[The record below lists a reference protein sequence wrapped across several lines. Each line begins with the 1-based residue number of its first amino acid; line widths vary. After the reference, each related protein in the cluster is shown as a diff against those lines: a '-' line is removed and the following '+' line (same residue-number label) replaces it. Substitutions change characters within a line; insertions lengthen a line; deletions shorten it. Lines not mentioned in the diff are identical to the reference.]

1 MDKMM
6 GNPWFLRI
14 IALVLAILLFVSV
27 KSDMEKNNMNTTST
41 SVETLHDVP
50 VEVYYD
56 DENSVVTGVP
66 ETVTVNIEGPSQQ
79 VFSTKVMKDYKVFID
94 LREVTFGKH
103 KVNFSTENFSDKLK
117 VRIDPVSVDVVI
129 EERVSQEFNVDLDMN
144 ESLLAENYI
153 VKSYDMEP
161 KKVVVTGAKSI
172 IDSIGYVKA
181 TIVRDQGINKSF
193 EQEAS
198 IRVLDADL
206 NKLDVIV
213 EPKTTQVKV
222 NVEEYSKEVPIVLVP
237 KGVPKEGVKIN
248 KLSTDVKNI
257 RLYGPRTVLDK
268 IGQLQVDVDVSKLE
282 NTSSF
287 DLKLAV
293 PDGVTRLSLDK
304 IKITADVTPTPP
316 VEEEEEQEE
325 TVSTVEEKAFE
336 KVTIAVKGL
345 PEQLVSNFE
354 TPTDG
359 IVSVVAKGTP
369 EALENIQ
376 LNNVS
381 VYVNAE
387 NAEVGEVTLP
397 IQIEGPSNIEW
408 GTSESEAKITIK
420 EA

>member
-41 SVETLHDVP
+41 SVEVLRDVP

-94 LREVTFGKH
+94 LRNVTFGEH
-103 KVNFSTENFSDKLK
+103 RVEFSTENFSDKLK
-117 VRIDPVSVDVVI
+117 VRIEPVNVNVVI

-206 NKLDVIV
+206 NKLDVTV

-222 NVEEYSKEVPIVLVP
+222 NVEEYSKEVPVVLVP

-268 IGQLQVDVDVSKLE
+268 MGQLQVDVDVSKLE
-282 NTSSF
+282 DTSSF
-287 DLKLAV
+287 DLKLAI

-304 IKITADVTPTPP
+304 IKITADVTPAPP
-316 VEEEEEQEE
+316 VEEEEQEE

-387 NAEVGEVTLP
+387 NAQVGEVTLP

>member
-1 MDKMM
+1 M

-41 SVETLHDVP
+41 SVEVLRDVP

-94 LREVTFGKH
+94 LREVTFGEH
-103 KVNFSTENFSDKLK
+103 RVAFSTENFSDKLK
-117 VRIDPVSVDVVI
+117 VRIDPVNVNVVI
-129 EERVSQEFNVDLDMN
+129 EERVSQEFTVDLDMN

-161 KKVVVTGAKSI
+161 KKVIVTGAKSI

-181 TIVRDQGINKSF
+181 TIVRDEGINKSF

-206 NKLDVIV
+206 NKLDVTV

-222 NVEEYSKEVPIVLVP
+222 NVEEYSKEVPVVLVP
-237 KGVPKEGVKIN
+237 KGVPKEGVTVN
-248 KLSTDVKNI
+248 GLSTDVKNI

-282 NTSSF
+282 DTSSF
-287 DLKLAV
+287 ELKFAI
-293 PDGVTRLSLDK
+293 PDGVSKLSLDK
-304 IKITADVTPTPP
+304 IKITADVTPASS
-316 VEEEEEQEE
+316 VETEDEQEE
-325 TVSTVEEKAFE
+325 TVSIVEEKSFE
-336 KVTIAVKGL
+336 KVAITVKGL
-345 PEQLVSNFE
+345 PEHLVSNFE

-369 EALENIQ
+369 EALESIQ

-387 NAEVGEVTLP
+387 NAEVGETTLP

>member
-41 SVETLHDVP
+41 SVEVLRDVP

-94 LREVTFGKH
+94 LREVTFGEH
-103 KVNFSTENFSDKLK
+103 RVAFSTENFSDKLK
-117 VRIDPVSVDVVI
+117 VRIDPVNVNVVI
-129 EERVSQEFNVDLDMN
+129 EERVSQEFTVDLDMN

-161 KKVVVTGAKSI
+161 KKVIVTGAKSI

-181 TIVRDQGINKSF
+181 TIVRDEGINKSF

-206 NKLDVIV
+206 NKLDVTV

-222 NVEEYSKEVPIVLVP
+222 NVEEYSKEVPVVLVP
-237 KGVPKEGVKIN
+237 KGVPKEGVTVN
-248 KLSTDVKNI
+248 GLSTDVKNI

-282 NTSSF
+282 DTSSF
-287 DLKLAV
+287 ELKFAI
-293 PDGVTRLSLDK
+293 PDGVSKLSLDK
-304 IKITADVTPTPP
+304 IKITADVTPASS
-316 VEEEEEQEE
+316 VETEDEQEE
-325 TVSTVEEKAFE
+325 TVSIVEEKSFE
-336 KVTIAVKGL
+336 KVAITVKGL
-345 PEQLVSNFE
+345 PEHLVSNFE

-369 EALENIQ
+369 EALESIQ

-387 NAEVGEVTLP
+387 NAEVGETTLP

>member
-41 SVETLHDVP
+41 SVEVLRDVP

-94 LREVTFGKH
+94 LRNVTFGEH
-103 KVNFSTENFSDKLK
+103 RVEFSTENFSDKLK
-117 VRIDPVSVDVVI
+117 VRIDPVNVNVVI

-181 TIVRDQGINKSF
+181 TVVRDQGINKSF

-206 NKLDVIV
+206 NKLDVTV

-222 NVEEYSKEVPIVLVP
+222 NVEEYSKEVPVVLVP

-268 IGQLQVDVDVSKLE
+268 MGQLQVDVDVSKLE
-282 NTSSF
+282 DTSSF
-287 DLKLAV
+287 DLKLAI

-304 IKITADVTPTPP
+304 LKITADVTPAPP
-316 VEEEEEQEE
+316 VEEEEKQEE

-369 EALENIQ
+369 EALKNIQ

>member
-1 MDKMM
+1 M

-27 KSDMEKNNMNTTST
+27 KSDMDKNNMNTTST
-41 SVETLHDVP
+41 SVEVLRDVP

-103 KVNFSTENFSDKLK
+103 TVPFSTENFSDKLK
-117 VRIDPVSVDVVI
+117 VRIEPVNVDVVI
-129 EERVSQEFNVDLDMN
+129 EERVSQEFNVELDMN

-161 KKVVVTGAKSI
+161 KKVIVTGAKSI

-181 TIVRDQGINKSF
+181 TIVRDEGINKSF

-198 IRVLDADL
+198 IRVLDSDL
-206 NKLDVIV
+206 NKLDVTV

-222 NVEEYSKEVPIVLVP
+222 KVEEYSKEVPIVLVP
-237 KGVPKEGVKIN
+237 KGVPKEGVTVN
-248 KLSTDVKNI
+248 GLTTDDKNI

-282 NTSSF
+282 DTSSF
-287 DLKLAV
+287 DLKLAI

-304 IKITADVTPTPP
+304 IKITADVTPAPP
-316 VEEEEEQEE
+316 PDTEEEQAE
-325 TVSTVEEKAFE
+325 TVSTVEEKSFE
-336 KVTIAVKGL
+336 KVTVAVKGL
-345 PEQLVSNFE
+345 PEMLVSNFE
-354 TPTDG
+354 TPADG

-369 EALENIQ
+369 EALENVQ
-376 LNNVS
+376 LNDVS
-381 VYVNAE
+381 VYVDAE
-387 NAEVGEVTLP
+387 SVEIGEVTLP
-397 IQIEGPSNIEW
+397 IQIDGPSNIEW
-408 GTSESEAKITIK
+408 ATSASEAKLTIK

>member
-1 MDKMM
+1 
-6 GNPWFLRI
+6 
-14 IALVLAILLFVSV
+14 
-27 KSDMEKNNMNTTST
+27 
-41 SVETLHDVP
+41 
-50 VEVYYD
+50 
-56 DENSVVTGVP
+56 
-66 ETVTVNIEGPSQQ
+66 
-79 VFSTKVMKDYKVFID
+79 
-94 LREVTFGKH
+94 
-103 KVNFSTENFSDKLK
+103 
-117 VRIDPVSVDVVI
+117 
-129 EERVSQEFNVDLDMN
+129 
-144 ESLLAENYI
+144 
-153 VKSYDMEP
+153 MEP
-161 KKVVVTGAKSI
+161 KKVIVTGAKSI

-181 TIVRDQGINKSF
+181 TIVRDEGINKSF

-206 NKLDVIV
+206 NKLDVTV
-213 EPKTTQVKV
+213 EPKTVQVKV
-222 NVEEYSKEVPIVLVP
+222 KVEEYSKEVPVVLAP
-237 KGVPKEGVKIN
+237 KGVPKEGVTVN
-248 KLSTDVKNI
+248 GLSTDVKNI

-282 NTSSF
+282 DTSSF
-287 DLKLAV
+287 DLKLAI

-304 IKITADVTPTPP
+304 IKITADVTPAPP
-316 VEEEEEQEE
+316 PDTEEEQEE
-325 TVSTVEEKAFE
+325 TVSTVEEKSFE

-387 NAEVGEVTLP
+387 NAEIGEVTLP
-397 IQIEGPSNIEW
+397 IQIDGPSNIEW
-408 GTSESEAKITIK
+408 GTSASEAKLTIK